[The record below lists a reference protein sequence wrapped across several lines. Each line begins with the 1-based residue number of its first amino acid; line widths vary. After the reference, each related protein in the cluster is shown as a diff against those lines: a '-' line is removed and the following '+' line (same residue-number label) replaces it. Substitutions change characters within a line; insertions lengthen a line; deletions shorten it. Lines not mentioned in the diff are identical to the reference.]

1 MNTYVYYNCTL
12 ATMLAGSV
20 PYGLICKAA
29 FVLRSGYVEWTGSEA
44 DLPLEYRDC
53 HKVDLNGFLVTP
65 ALIDCHTHLIYGGNR
80 ATEFEMKLS
89 GSSYEEIARAGG
101 GILSTVG
108 STRASSDEEL
118 IQQSLVRLDRIAADG
133 TAVVE
138 IKSGYGL
145 TIDDEIRMLRI
156 ARRLGE
162 LRPVKVV
169 TTWLAAHAIPGEY
182 EGNADLY
189 IDEVVIPGLD
199 KAVEEG
205 LVDSVDGFCE
215 TIGFSRNQ
223 IARVFERATEFKLP
237 VKIHAEQLSNQGGA
251 ELAASFKAISADHLE
266 YLDRAGVAALAAA
279 NTTAVLLPG
288 AFYTLR
294 QSHQPPVETL
304 REEGVGLAVA
314 TDCNP
319 GSSPLSSPLLA
330 MNLACNLFGLTP
342 EEALAGTT
350 SQAARAL
357 GLGQEFGS
365 IAKGSRGELA
375 VWNLD
380 HPAELSYQMGAA
392 PLVRRISA
400 MERQ

>member
-1 MNTYVYYNCTL
+1 MGG
-12 ATMLAGSV
+12 GSV
-20 PYGLICKAA
+20 WKLPKPRAK
-29 FVLRSGYVEWTGSEA
+29 GS
-44 DLPLEYRDC
+44 P
-53 HKVDLNGFLVTP
+53 H
-65 ALIDCHTHLIYGGNR
+65 
-80 ATEFEMKLS
+80 
-89 GSSYEEIARAGG
+89 
-101 GILSTVG
+101 
-108 STRASSDEEL
+108 
-118 IQQSLVRLDRIAADG
+118 
-133 TAVVE
+133 
-138 IKSGYGL
+138 
-145 TIDDEIRMLRI
+145 
-156 ARRLGE
+156 
-162 LRPVKVV
+162 
-169 TTWLAAHAIPGEY
+169 
-182 EGNADLY
+182 
-189 IDEVVIPGLD
+189 
-199 KAVEEG
+199 
-205 LVDSVDGFCE
+205 
-215 TIGFSRNQ
+215 FSRNQ